1 MTTLSKFQN
10 DFTNNIIGYS
20 AIGII
25 LSTCLGSVAIM
36 TTLMHGHT
44 LLQMLFVMITVVF
57 CSMHNA
63 SILTVQKPQLIFKL
77 LIASTVVNTLIIAG
91 GLLL

>member
-1 MTTLSKFQN
+1 MTTFSKLQN
-10 DFTNNIIGYS
+10 DFTHNIIGYS

-44 LLQMLFVMITVVF
+44 LLQMVFVMRTVVF

-63 SILTVQKPQLIFKL
+63 SILTVQKPELIFKL
-77 LIASTVVNTLIIAG
+77 LVASTLVNVLIIVG
-91 GLLL
+91 GVLL

>member
-1 MTTLSKFQN
+1 
-10 DFTNNIIGYS
+10 
-20 AIGII
+20 
-25 LSTCLGSVAIM
+25 
-36 TTLMHGHT
+36 
-44 LLQMLFVMITVVF
+44 MLFVMITVVF

-91 GLLL
+91 GMLL

>member
-1 MTTLSKFQN
+1 MTTFSKLQN
-10 DFTNNIIGYS
+10 DFTHNIIGYS

-44 LLQMLFVMITVVF
+44 LLQMVFVMLTVVF

-63 SILTVQKPQLIFKL
+63 SILTVQNPELIFKL
-77 LIASTVVNTLIIAG
+77 LVASTLVNVFIIVG
-91 GLLL
+91 GVLL

>member
-44 LLQMLFVMITVVF
+44 LLQMFFVMITVVF

-91 GLLL
+91 GMLL

>member
-44 LLQMLFVMITVVF
+44 LLQIFFVMITVVF

-91 GLLL
+91 GMLL

>member
-1 MTTLSKFQN
+1 MTTFSKLQN
-10 DFTNNIIGYS
+10 DFTHNIIGYS

-44 LLQMLFVMITVVF
+44 LLQMVFVMLTVVF

-63 SILTVQKPQLIFKL
+63 SILTVQKPELIFKL
-77 LIASTVVNTLIIAG
+77 LVASTLVNVLIIVG
-91 GLLL
+91 GVLL